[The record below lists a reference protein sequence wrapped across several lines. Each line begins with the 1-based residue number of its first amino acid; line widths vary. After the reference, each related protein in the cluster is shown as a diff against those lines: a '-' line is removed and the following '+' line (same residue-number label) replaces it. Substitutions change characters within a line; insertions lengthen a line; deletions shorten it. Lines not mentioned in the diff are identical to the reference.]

1 MRITLVVTF
10 AGADLVTIKV
20 AYSWSPPSSADP
32 RALAC
37 PGTARTRLARTW
49 LARTW
54 LARTW
59 LARTWLARTWLA
71 RTWLARTW
79 LARNLAGADL
89 AGADLAAARCRDTSG
104 HCLATFCPNLLTQPT

>member
-32 RALAC
+32 CALAC
-37 PGTARTRLARTW
+37 RGTARTRLA
-49 LARTW
+49 L
-54 LARTW
+54 
-59 LARTWLARTWLA
+59 
-71 RTWLARTW
+71 TWLARTW
-79 LARNLAGADL
+79 LARNL

-104 HCLATFCPNLLTQPT
+104 HCLATVCPNLLTQPA